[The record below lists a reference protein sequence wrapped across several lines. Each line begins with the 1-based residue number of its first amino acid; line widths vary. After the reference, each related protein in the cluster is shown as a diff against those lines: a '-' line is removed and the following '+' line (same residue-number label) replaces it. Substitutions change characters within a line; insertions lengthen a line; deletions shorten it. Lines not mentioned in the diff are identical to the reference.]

1 MLMDPFTVYP
11 AIDLRAGAVVRL
23 VRGDPA
29 QQTVYGDD
37 PAGVASRWLA
47 AGATWL
53 HVVDLDGAFTGSP
66 HGPDGDQE
74 PANLRALGE
83 ILATAAGQAR
93 VQFGGGL
100 RALTDIERVLSL
112 GVGRAIL
119 GTAAVE
125 SPELVAEAVARFGR
139 ERVGVGID
147 VRRDRVSVRGWT
159 RTADVDLITL
169 GKRLVE
175 LGVRT
180 VVYTNIN
187 RDGVG
192 SGVDVAGTR
201 RLAEATGLS
210 VIASGGVAALGDV
223 RQVRTAGLSGILIGR
238 ALYEGGVSLKEALA
252 C

>member
-1 MLMDPFTVYP
+1 MNPFTVYP

-23 VRGDPA
+23 VRGNPA

-53 HVVDLDGAFTGSP
+53 HVVDLDGALTGST
-66 HGPDGDQE
+66 HGLDGEQE
-74 PANLRALGE
+74 PDNLRALGE
-83 ILATAAGQAR
+83 ILATAAGRAS

-112 GVGRAIL
+112 GVDRVIL
-119 GTAAVE
+119 GTAAIE
-125 SPELVAEAVARFGR
+125 SPELVAEAVAHFGA
-139 ERVGVGID
+139 ERVAK
-147 VRRDRVSVRGWT
+147 VRGWT
-159 RTADVDLITL
+159 RPADVDPITL
-169 GKRLVE
+169 GKRLVK

-180 VVYTNIN
+180 VVYTDIS

-192 SGVDVAGTR
+192 SGVDVQGTR
-201 RLAEATGLS
+201 QLAEEIGLS
-210 VIASGGVAALGDV
+210 VIASGGVASLGDI
-223 RQVRTAGLSGILIGR
+223 RQVRAAGLSGIIIGR
-238 ALYEGGVSLKEALA
+238 ALYQGAISLKEALV

>member
-1 MLMDPFTVYP
+1 MNPFTVYP

-23 VRGDPA
+23 VRGNPA

-53 HVVDLDGAFTGSP
+53 HVVDLDGALTGST
-66 HGPDGDQE
+66 HGLDGEQE
-74 PANLRALGE
+74 PDNLRALGE
-83 ILATAAGQAR
+83 ILATAAGRAS

-112 GVGRAIL
+112 GVDRVIL
-119 GTAAVE
+119 GTAAIE
-125 SPELVAEAVARFGR
+125 SPELVAEAVAHFGA
-139 ERVGVGID
+139 ERVAVGID
-147 VRRDRVSVRGWT
+147 AQGNRVKVRGWT
-159 RTADVDLITL
+159 RPADVDPITL
-169 GKRLVE
+169 GKRLVK

-180 VVYTNIN
+180 VVYTDIS

-192 SGVDVAGTR
+192 SGVDVQGTR
-201 RLAEATGLS
+201 QLAEEIGLS
-210 VIASGGVAALGDV
+210 VIASGGVASLGDI
-223 RQVRTAGLSGILIGR
+223 RQVRAAGLSGIIIGR
-238 ALYEGGVSLKEALA
+238 ALYQGAISLKEALV